1 MSTSPEDDYIEQAV
15 GNYVAGM
22 VFADESLLR
31 RSLHPDSRIM
41 SCSHGVPQWYTLDE
55 FIDTIK
61 AEGTGESDFSPF
73 WEAAPQSADSRTAGT
88 ANEYRQSLKLY
99 ADCITVNRRYVTAY
113 QH

>member
-22 VFADESLLR
+22 LFADENLLR
-31 RSLHPDSRIM
+31 RSLHPDSRIV
-41 SCSHGVPQWYTLDE
+41 STCQGVPQWYTLDE

-61 AEGTGESDFSPF
+61 AEATGESDFSPF
-73 WEAAPQSADSRTAGT
+73 WEAVPDAAGT
-88 ANEYRQSLKLY
+88 PGAVTGNEFRQSLKLY
-99 ADCITVNRRYVTAY
+99 ADCVTVNRRYVTAY